1 MKLKA
6 WARRAN
12 IGCEISRYQGI
23 MGQIFHDT
31 KKLALVSAC
40 PQSVSRRGTRAS
52 TGQKHRLPACRSHA
66 SRLAAIGVLALC
78 LASCHE
84 APKGQVSSGIVG
96 AWVVKIPDAPFPMHM
111 FVFHSDGTVEQSN
124 PDAGDPNASDSN
136 LMGAWRAVGDEY
148 RGKLVEITADRT
160 TRQFATRGEISFELR
175 SVAIHSTVRQ
185 APRSLTPV
193 GVRSGGLYGS
203 GWKANGCSHD
213 RVWPGAAFPTALR
226 KFPGSVPQPRR

>member
-1 MKLKA
+1 
-6 WARRAN
+6 
-12 IGCEISRYQGI
+12 
-23 MGQIFHDT
+23 MGQIFHDRR
-31 KKLALVSAC
+31 KLARVSPC

-84 APKGQVSSGIVG
+84 APNGQVSSGIVG

-160 TRQFATRGEISFELR
+160 TRQFATRGEITFALKVSRDTFDGTASATFFDASGR
-175 SVAIHSTVRQ
+175 QIRGPIRVRMEGQ
-185 APRSLTPV
+185 
-193 GVRSGGLYGS
+193 
-203 GWKANGCSHD
+203 
-213 RVWPGAAFPTALR
+213 RV
-226 KFPGSVPQPRR
+226 QP